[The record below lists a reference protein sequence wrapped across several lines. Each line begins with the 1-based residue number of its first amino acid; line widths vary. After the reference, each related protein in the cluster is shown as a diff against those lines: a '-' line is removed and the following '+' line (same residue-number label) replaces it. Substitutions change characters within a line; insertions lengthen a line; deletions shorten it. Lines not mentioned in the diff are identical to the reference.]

1 MGEDQRIK
9 TPARLGSVRVCPWQ
23 SGTCL
28 PNGLS
33 PERRKNLTKDGESFP
48 VGVVLQPYHSAELA
62 HSILDILMS
71 EVLGYNLQYSPHVP
85 ASSIEVMYAMIGCKT
100 WYNRESRGCDKRK
113 QELHL
118 AVESWHLSYPT
129 TWEIIR
135 QSYPAEVPL
144 SVDMGYV
151 GTTGQFVSAS
161 VVEAAEN
168 SRGLALDYYKS
179 YLHLNKT
186 IFCLPSDLSTNWVIY
201 TGNVFYLCLARNPA
215 C

>member
-1 MGEDQRIK
+1 MAILFSIYFVW
-9 TPARLGSVRVCPWQ
+9 TCLVAHLA

-62 HSILDILMS
+62 HAILDILMS

-100 WYNRESRGCDKRK
+100 WYNRESRGCDERK

-118 AVESWHLSYPT
+118 AVESWHLSYLT

-135 QSYPAEVPL
+135 QSYPAEAPL

-151 GTTGQFVSAS
+151 GTTGQFESAS

-179 YLHLNKT
+179 YNPKWHHAAEFFDNISAVNT
-186 IFCLPSDLSTNWVIY
+186 SYMNVRRANST
-201 TGNVFYLCLARNPA
+201 TT
-215 C
+215 

>member
-1 MGEDQRIK
+1 MAIRNLFAQR
-9 TPARLGSVRVCPWQ
+9 SVTGAPEEFDERWRIISGWCCIAALPFSRVGPCN
-23 SGTCL
+23 S
-28 PNGLS
+28 
-33 PERRKNLTKDGESFP
+33 R
-48 VGVVLQPYHSAELA
+48 Y
-62 HSILDILMS
+62 LMS

-179 YLHLNKT
+179 YNPKWHHAAEFFDNISAVNT
-186 IFCLPSDLSTNWVIY
+186 SYFEMNVGRANST
-201 TGNVFYLCLARNPA
+201 TT
-215 C
+215 